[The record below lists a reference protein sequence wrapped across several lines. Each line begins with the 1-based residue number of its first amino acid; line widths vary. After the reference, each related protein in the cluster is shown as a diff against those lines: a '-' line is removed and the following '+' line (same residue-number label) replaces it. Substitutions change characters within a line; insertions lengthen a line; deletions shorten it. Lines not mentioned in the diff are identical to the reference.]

1 MAYKSKRRA
10 TRRRSVRRSPAPRR
24 RRRLGAIGKRRES
37 ITRLAGLIVGAVLP
51 VFAGKIKVNGN
62 PIDGKIVGAA
72 SLAIGYFLPSM
83 VKGDLVAGIG
93 DGLLASG
100 GVVLLTEFN
109 VLAGIPVI
117 AGWRDMPTIAGPKVG
132 NVSPSKSIIEAGQN
146 SSFRPSVSQMINGV
160 YNRRS
165 VDGYDD

>member
-10 TRRRSVRRSPAPRR
+10 TRRRSTKRSAPARR
-24 RRRLGAIGKRRES
+24 RRRLGSVGSRRS
-37 ITRLAGLIVGAVLP
+37 NITRLAGLIVGAVLP

-62 PIDGKIVGAA
+62 PIEGKIVGAA
-72 SLAIGYFLPSM
+72 SMAVGYFLPNFI
-83 VKGDLVAGIG
+83 KGDLVGGIA

-117 AGWRDMPTIAGPKVG
+117 AGWKDMPTIAGPKVT
-132 NVSPSKSIIEAGQN
+132 NPSQVVIDSGQN

-165 VDGYDD
+165 QDGYSD